1 MNMKTF
7 VFRVELEQGDDGRW
21 SASVPTLPGCA
32 TWGYSKEEALSSLRE
47 AAQAY
52 LEVLFEEG
60 GSLPKEAQEA
70 VEVIPAPAV
79 AVTL

>member
-1 MNMKTF
+1 MDMKTF
-7 VFRVELEQGDDGRW
+7 VFRVDLEREDDGRW

-32 TWGYSKEEALSSLRE
+32 TWGYSKEEAMSSLRE

-52 LEVLFEEG
+52 LELLFAEG
-60 GSLPKEAQEA
+60 GSLPKEVEGAA
-70 VEVIPAPAV
+70 EVIPAPAV